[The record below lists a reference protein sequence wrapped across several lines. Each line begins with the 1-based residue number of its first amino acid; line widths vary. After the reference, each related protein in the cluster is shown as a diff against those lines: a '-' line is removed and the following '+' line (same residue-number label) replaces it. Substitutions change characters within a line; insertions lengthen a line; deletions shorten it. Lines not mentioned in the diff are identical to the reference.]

1 MTTPSQRA
9 MRQGRYW
16 IQPCWRV
23 DLSVSPCV
31 LQQPAPKVTL
41 HINDHQCISFIARHY
56 TRTIWPIDLI
66 QVHRAS
72 SVSHNEAVHICS
84 CLHSTIL
91 ISNLTWNRFQLPGLA
106 FSAKMMCEECEG
118 WLELAR
124 KDGLTTQ
131 QSGIAKHGSTEF
143 CRTPVVWCLGSDYF
157 EKDGSAFWPILDIPP
172 YTRIAMRHTR

>member
-9 MRQGRYW
+9 MRQGRYS

-41 HINDHQCISFIARHY
+41 HINDLQCISFLAGHC

-106 FSAKMMCEECEG
+106 FSAKMMCEGWEG

-124 KDGLTTQ
+124 KDGFNYPP
-131 QSGIAKHGSTEF
+131 AKHGSTEF
-143 CRTPVVWCLGSDYF
+143 CRTSPVVWCLGSDYF
-157 EKDGSAFWPILDIPP
+157 EKDGSAFWAILDIPP
-172 YTRIAMRHTR
+172 NTRIAMRHTR